1 MKLIRLSLRIF
12 KSYFLL
18 TVLLCL
24 EMIVSMVTF
33 AVLYNSWHW
42 GMQQVQLSYANDLYS
57 SIYYVGPMGKMDPG
71 ANGPVMSIST
81 ENEKTI
87 QNYLSGINGYLG
99 RSHTS
104 LLRLGEDTPEI
115 QMIDDITAQRMKLP
129 LASGRWFTDVTL
141 DNGRIPCVV
150 VDTNTFPTYHVGDV
164 ISGSPTQYYREPS
177 NILFEA
183 VKSYPDLNLEFQVV
197 GVVDRA
203 NAFVLNDWSS
213 WNSGIDVQPLQTIFS
228 RLDTNSVRFLCGSIE
243 GISQPSYIMRLEYFD
258 PDKVNETQLQEI
270 AQELSQYGS
279 CYALTDMARVTQTE
293 FMEQFQDT
301 LPMAVTLLIVVLCSL
316 ICISLLN
323 AKRQLQTFS
332 IYQIC
337 GASWPKCI
345 VIYAFYFVVLYAIS
359 CFIFSIYMLLNY
371 YFDQYGAF
379 YQYVITKEFIGVSA
393 LIFLA
398 VAVLSVLP
406 PFIKAFRQSPLN
418 GYRKKE

>member
-24 EMIVSMVTF
+24 EIIVSMVTF

-42 GMQQVQLSYANDLYS
+42 GMQQVQLTYANDLYS

-71 ANGPVMSIST
+71 ANGPVVSIST

-115 QMIDDITAQRMKLP
+115 QMIDDITARRMELP
-129 LASGRWFTDVTL
+129 LASGRWFTDITL

-150 VDTNTFPTYHVGDV
+150 VDTNTVPTYHVGDV

-183 VKSYPDLNLEFQVV
+183 LKSYPDLNLEFQVV

-203 NAFVLNDWSS
+203 N
-213 WNSGIDVQPLQTIFS
+213 
-228 RLDTNSVRFLCGSIE
+228 SV
-243 GISQPSYIMRLEYFD
+243 
-258 PDKVNETQLQEI
+258 
-270 AQELSQYGS
+270 
-279 CYALTDMARVTQTE
+279 
-293 FMEQFQDT
+293 
-301 LPMAVTLLIVVLCSL
+301 
-316 ICISLLN
+316 
-323 AKRQLQTFS
+323 
-332 IYQIC
+332 
-337 GASWPKCI
+337 
-345 VIYAFYFVVLYAIS
+345 
-359 CFIFSIYMLLNY
+359 
-371 YFDQYGAF
+371 
-379 YQYVITKEFIGVSA
+379 
-393 LIFLA
+393 
-398 VAVLSVLP
+398 
-406 PFIKAFRQSPLN
+406 
-418 GYRKKE
+418 